1 MNHKVFLIPKES
13 LIAGI
18 FLACLDYIYL
28 RVVDFINR
36 PFGSLSLAQV
46 ERMNDVYSVLTYI
59 VSITA
64 IVIIG
69 IRARKRLSRE
79 QIVKSSILLC
89 GYYVGFLILQQLL
102 QAQGIYHLTLHVLLV
117 LPVSIFSFVSEIMIM
132 IIKTYSWL
140 YVIPAVILPLVFI
153 MFAKPDHLHHNED
166 NMGAI

>member
-1 MNHKVFLIPKES
+1 MNHKFFLIPTGTFM
-13 LIAGI
+13 AGV
-18 FLACLDYIYL
+18 FLAGLDYIYL
-28 RVVDFINR
+28 RVVDFMNR

-79 QIVKSSILLC
+79 EIVKSSILLC
-89 GYYVGFLILQQLL
+89 GYYIVFLIIQQLL
-102 QAQGIYHLTLHVLLV
+102 QKQGVYHLALHVLLV
-117 LPVSIFSFVSEIMIM
+117 LPISIFSFVSEILIM
-132 IIKTYSWL
+132 IFKTYSRL

-153 MFAKPDHLHHNED
+153 MFAKPDHLHHNKD
-166 NMGAI
+166 NIGNI